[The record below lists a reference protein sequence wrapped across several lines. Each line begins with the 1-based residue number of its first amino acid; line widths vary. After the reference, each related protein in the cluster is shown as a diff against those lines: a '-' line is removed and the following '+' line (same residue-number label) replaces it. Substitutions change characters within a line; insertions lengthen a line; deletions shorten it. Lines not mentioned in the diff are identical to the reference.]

1 MKQLLRD
8 QGDSARYGL
17 APPAIP
23 LSSSLLVKLPS
34 LKGKRHILRVEFC
47 LCEAVEEPA
56 SLLRCRQADEAMVL
70 AVELNAHLMPVF
82 GQRAGKRSRSTPRD
96 ARDRSAQ

>member
-1 MKQLLRD
+1 MQQLLRD
-8 QGDSARYGL
+8 HGDSARYGL
-17 APPAIP
+17 APIAFP
-23 LSSSLLVKLPS
+23 LSSSLLVKVPS
-34 LKGKRHILRVEFC
+34 LKANRYILRVEFC

-56 SLLRCRQADEAMVL
+56 SMMRCRQADEAMVL

-96 ARDRSAQ
+96 TRDRSAQ